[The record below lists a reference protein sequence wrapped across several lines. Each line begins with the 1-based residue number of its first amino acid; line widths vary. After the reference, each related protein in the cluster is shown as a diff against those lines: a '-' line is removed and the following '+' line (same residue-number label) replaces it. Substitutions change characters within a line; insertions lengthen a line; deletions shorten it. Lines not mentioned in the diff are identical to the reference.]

1 MVTNERLE
9 HPAGVLRLAIAELDF
24 GMPTAELAQS
34 QQTQG
39 LGFNIKRSDTAA
51 VLLVR

>member
-9 HPAGVLRLAIAELDF
+9 HPADVLTLAIMELDF

-34 QQTQG
+34 LQTQG